1 MKWRTL
7 RSQMNVIINTNLQQ
21 NAEMEFEMLHM

>member
-1 MKWRTL
+1 MEWRTL

-21 NAEMEFEMLHM
+21 YGEMEFETLHM

>member
-7 RSQMNVIINTNLQQ
+7 RSQMNIIINTNSQQ
-21 NAEMEFEMLHM
+21 RAEKEFEMLHM